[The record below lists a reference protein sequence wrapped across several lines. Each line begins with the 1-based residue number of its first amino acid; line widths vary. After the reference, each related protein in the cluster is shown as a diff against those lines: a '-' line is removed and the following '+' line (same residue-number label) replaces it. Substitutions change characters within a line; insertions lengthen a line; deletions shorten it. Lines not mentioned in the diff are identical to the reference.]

1 MIRKEEH
8 SLTTINP
15 ILSTPTPS
23 VTSMTKKEMGKE
35 QFLKILVAQLQN
47 QDPTKPMEDREMVSQ
62 MAQLSVLEQ
71 LSNLNQSL
79 SSYLFTNNKEN
90 NLSQYSSMLEKKV
103 SWTNPD
109 TNELESGIVSG
120 VNYKNN
126 EVYFKIGDQ
135 EIAADAITSIEV
147 DQ

>member
-1 MIRKEEH
+1 LA
-8 SLTTINP
+8 SINS
-15 ILSTPTPS
+15 IQSYSTPS

-79 SSYLFTNNKEN
+79 STYLFSNKEN
-90 NLSQYSSMLEKKV
+90 NISQYSSMLEKNV
-103 SWTNPD
+103 SWINTTTNQV
-109 TNELESGIVSG
+109 ESGIVSG
-120 VNYKNN
+120 INFKNN

-135 EIAADAITSIEV
+135 EIAAKSITSIEV
-147 DQ
+147 NQ